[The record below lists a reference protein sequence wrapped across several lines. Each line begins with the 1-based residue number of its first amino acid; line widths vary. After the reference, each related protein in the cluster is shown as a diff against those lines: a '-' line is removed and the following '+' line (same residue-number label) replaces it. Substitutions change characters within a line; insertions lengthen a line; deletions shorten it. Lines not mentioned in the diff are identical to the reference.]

1 MPLPAGVLPDDIK
14 VVLEMFAEMDEDTR
28 EAWVKNGAT
37 MMELVGKPSKVNPYG
52 KSKRRKVRKPA
63 AKKKSVRSTRR

>member
-1 MPLPAGVLPDDIK
+1 
-14 VVLEMFAEMDEDTR
+14 MFAEMDEDTR

-37 MMELVGKPSKVNPYG
+37 MLELVGKPSKVNPYG
-52 KSKRRKVRKPA
+52 KSKRRKVRNPA